1 MDGMLR
7 LAVMAAAVLWF
18 VAAQWREVM
27 PTFFDAA
34 SKRISVKGRS
44 YQLSSVSGRITSLTR
59 FSKTEERE
67 IRQTKTD
74 AAGLE
79 YTEHSTNIRIRQF
92 VTLIVETAGETLK
105 MTFGG
110 LGMRLAEG
118 QDVTAW
124 AAARSGE
131 AQGEY
136 VFIYIPA
143 RFSREFLARY
153 GELTTGSYW
162 GVIPLFL
169 FARAANLSA
178 IMTIAAL
185 AIFAGVFWGL
195 EKGRKAWF
203 ETVMTGL
210 GAKELKP

>member
-7 LAVMAAAVLWF
+7 LGVMAVSVLWF
-18 VAAQWREVM
+18 IAAQWRDVM
-27 PTFFDAA
+27 PAFFDASA
-34 SKRISVKGRS
+34 KRISAKGHS
-44 YQLSSVSGRITSLTR
+44 YQLSSISGRITSLKR

-67 IRQTKTD
+67 IRQIKTD
-74 AAGLE
+74 AAGRE

-92 VTLIVETAGETLK
+92 VALAIETGGETLK

-110 LGMRLAEG
+110 LGTRLAEG
-118 QDVTAW
+118 QEIIAW
-124 AAARSGE
+124 AAVKSGE
-131 AQGEY
+131 RQGEY

-153 GELTTGSYW
+153 GELTASNYW
-162 GVIPLFL
+162 GSIPLFL

-178 IMTIAAL
+178 VATIAAL

-195 EKGRKAWF
+195 EKTRKNWF
-203 ETVMTGL
+203 ETVMANL
-210 GAKELKP
+210 GAKELKT